1 VNNKGKAYLAVLA
14 VWFISLSSQASK
26 AQFFP
31 VTPHDLLPE
40 QKIMVDGVE
49 VPQWKML
56 WDEARNSA
64 LQGDFATSLRQYKAL
79 LLLKNNLEEARWEL
93 ARLMV
98 YLKRWE
104 EASEHLELLIES
116 APENTLY
123 INSFGK
129 VMFEMGQYDRAVNLF
144 KRVHDQKPSDQT
156 ALAGLVEGLSKLDR
170 KNEALPYLEQ
180 LSRQEPSNRGVRRYL
195 AFLLYEGGNSE
206 KAITHF
212 TILSRSE
219 NVELEVLYKT
229 AKTNER
235 LGLKQQASAY
245 WERILVRDP
254 ENIEAHM
261 SLAKYYENMEQLDR
275 SLSHLQAVLA
285 YNPGDGALYI
295 RLGEAYAKMGEY
307 DKALSY
313 YEKYLEQYPNDREV
327 MQRFDGI
334 NAFIVKKGQTQA
346 SSKGD
351 HPIDAQEQAE
361 KLKVTIRNLGAAG
374 RFEDAIPL
382 YRELIKISPEDQET
396 LTVLANDLISIGK
409 NKGNAAMLEF
419 LTEIAL
425 EDMKI
430 YLSMAEL
437 LRRLEREEELLTVL
451 HKIHELDPGDKNS
464 IQELAI
470 LYLNRGEWS
479 LSRKYFEE
487 LSDSGCLDT
496 RCLEARA
503 SLAEKLNLPAQKL
516 QDYEALLKLQPNRY
530 ELRIEAI
537 ALAAH
542 MGLLDTAVFHA
553 GYLQFFQAV
562 KEDFEFKILLA
573 DAYRESGYLAGA
585 VERYRDFLEQTSGE
599 NEATTR
605 HLRIRSWLGI
615 AESYEKLGL
624 VYEAEQTLRKA
635 LVSGESRIVI
645 LEALF
650 HYFLRT
656 GRVTESEIWL
666 QSLTIE
672 LNELQQGSSIQ
683 ENLAWKRKFF
693 QAEIYYEKGD
703 YDLAVDLFRQAD
715 DLLLQNESNKVLP
728 HELTDVAPQFRILVH
743 LAESLLSAGEYAE
756 AAQIVLDLKN
766 GHKRELELLVLL
778 EQIYLAWGLDAKAE
792 KIAREAKEYAAQD
805 FGRQLDLAKLHRKHK
820 NLPRQ
825 YESAEKATNQKP
837 ESLIAKYMLVE
848 ARSQQGE
855 DFAAL
860 ELLDQFLRSY
870 PENTW
875 FLSKQA
881 ELMAEVGNFQGA
893 LALAEMILAE
903 NPVRR
908 DIILLQARIFWEM
921 NRWKDSVALY
931 DSIVEP
937 PVEEILE
944 KKIQEL
950 RLIVDKSLTKSSWWD
965 KVSFSEGTPLS
976 ISQVIMSPQH
986 AVDFSESAQ
995 VVNSVAASHYA
1006 LYRWQER
1013 FKKELSVR
1021 RSVMRRE
1028 YYHAANKLENVIEEY
1043 GSNDFLLYD
1052 LAGLYSKLERL
1063 GDEAALYSDI
1073 EAQNAHFPGLSEA
1086 VQRNN
1091 LKRRPKV
1098 FLAYIMQDD
1107 DGWDGYKAVRQ
1118 EMVKGGGNYYKTTN
1132 HEWNLDIGRI
1142 NYESTRDDQNI
1153 WSWRAMLNYDAKLS
1167 PVLSLSLGGG
1177 FEKLAGGYDDTPLL
1191 SGTVTGKIADEMRA
1205 VFSAKQD
1212 VVADTIASLKR
1223 NIKRRDYKIELMF
1236 DLFPRLLLG
1245 GYYDFIDYSDNNWTN
1260 NYTFWASYI
1269 LMPEPTLLK
1278 ISYNYDFYDSREGQ
1292 KPGVPS
1298 DDGFAMDDH
1307 PYWSPL
1313 NYWITRFSFY
1323 FNHQLS
1329 NDALARGVPSYY
1341 TIEYSLGYDS
1351 EDNDL
1356 HELKGSLNIEI
1367 AKNYILSASYGFVDL
1382 DEYHHEEALLSLMY
1396 RF

>member
-14 VWFISLSSQASK
+14 ICFLGLSSQESH
-26 AQFFP
+26 AQFFT

-40 QKIMVDGVE
+40 QKIMVDGAE
-49 VPQWKML
+49 VPQWKAL
-56 WDEARNSA
+56 WDEARKSA
-64 LQGDFATSLRQYKAL
+64 LQGDFETSLRQYKAL
-79 LLLKNNLEEARWEL
+79 LILKSNLEEGRWEL

-98 YLKRWE
+98 YLKRWD
-104 EASEHLELLIES
+104 EAAEHLELLIES
-116 APENTLY
+116 APENILY
-123 INSFGK
+123 INSLGK
-129 VMFEMGQYDRAVNLF
+129 VMWEIGQYDRAVNLF
-144 KRVHDQKPSDQT
+144 KRVYDQNPSDQT

-170 KNEALPYLEQ
+170 KSEALPYLEE
-180 LSRQEPSNRGVRRYL
+180 LTRQEPSNRGVRRYL
-195 AFLLYEGGNSE
+195 AFLLYEVENYE

-229 AKTNER
+229 AKTYER
-235 LGLKQQASAY
+235 LGLEQQASAY
-245 WERILVRDP
+245 WERILVREP
-254 ENIEAHM
+254 ENIEAHI
-261 SLAKYYENMEQLDR
+261 SLAKHYESVEQMDR

-285 YNPGDGALYI
+285 YYPEHGASYI
-295 RLGEAYAKMGEY
+295 RLGEAYEKMRKYG
-307 DKALSY
+307 KAVSY
-313 YEKYLEQYPNDREV
+313 YEKYLVLYPNDREV
-327 MQRFDGI
+327 MQRLNGI
-334 NAFIVKKGQTQA
+334 NASIVKKTHVQA
-346 SSKGD
+346 SFKDDYS
-351 HPIDAQEQAE
+351 IDAQEQTE

-382 YRELIKISPEDQET
+382 YIKLIEISPEDQEI
-396 LTVLANDLISIGK
+396 LTVLANDLIAIGK
-409 NKGNAAMLEF
+409 SKGNGAMLEF
-419 LTEIAL
+419 LAEIAL
-425 EDMKI
+425 DNMSL
-430 YLSMAEL
+430 YRSMAGL
-437 LRRLEREEELLTVL
+437 LRRLEREEELLAVL
-451 HKIHELDPGDKNS
+451 HKIHELDPGDKIS
-464 IQELAI
+464 TQELAI
-470 LYLNRGEWS
+470 LYLNRGES
-479 LSRKYFEE
+479 LLSRKYFEE
-487 LSDSGCLDT
+487 LSDSDCWNS

-503 SLAEKLNLPAQKL
+503 SLAEKLDLPAHRL
-516 QDYEALLKLQPNRY
+516 QAYEALLKQQPSRY

-537 ALAAH
+537 GLAAR
-542 MGLLDTAVFHA
+542 MGLLDTAVLHA
-553 GYLQFFQAV
+553 GYLQFFQPV
-562 KEDFEFKILLA
+562 KENLEFKILIA
-573 DAYRESGYLAGA
+573 DAYRESGYLARA
-585 VERYRDFLEQTSGE
+585 VERYRNFLEQTSGK
-599 NEATTR
+599 NEATIQR
-605 HLRIRSWLGI
+605 LRIRSWLSM

-635 LVSGESRIVI
+635 LVSGENRIAI

-650 HYFLRT
+650 QLFLRT
-656 GRVTESEIWL
+656 GRVAESEVWL
-666 QSLTIE
+666 QSL
-672 LNELQQGSSIQ
+672 
-683 ENLAWKRKFF
+683 NLEFDKSQLGISPQSNLDWKKKFF
-693 QAEIYYEKGD
+693 QAEMYNAAGH
-703 YDLAVDLFRQAD
+703 YDLAVDFYRQAEN
-715 DLLLQNESNKVLP
+715 LLFQNENNKTVP
-728 HELTDVAPQFRILVH
+728 HNSRDVGSEFRIRVH
-743 LAESLLSAGEYAE
+743 LAASLRLAGEYAE
-756 AAQIVLDLKN
+756 AAQIVLGLKN
-766 GHKRELELLVLL
+766 THGGELELLVLL
-778 EQIYLAWGLDAKAE
+778 EQIYLAWGEDAKAE

-805 FGRQLDLAKLHRKHK
+805 FGRQLTLARLYWKQR

-825 YESAEKATNQKP
+825 SEAAEKAVSQQP
-837 ESLIAKYMLVE
+837 ESLTAKYLLVD
-848 ARSQQGE
+848 ARIQQGE
-855 DFAAL
+855 HFAAL
-860 ELLDQFLRSY
+860 ELLDQFLKNY

-875 FLSKQA
+875 FLSQQA
-881 ELMAEVGNFQGA
+881 GLMAKVGNFQEA

-903 NPVRR
+903 NPERR
-908 DIILLQARIFWEM
+908 DIILLQARIYWEM
-921 NRWKDSVALY
+921 NRWKDSVTLY

-937 PVEEILE
+937 PVDETLE

-950 RLIVDKSLTKSSWWD
+950 RLTVDKSPVKNSWWEMI
-965 KVSFSEGTPLS
+965 SFSEGTPLT

-995 VVNSVAASHYA
+995 VANSEAASYYA

-1063 GDEAALYSDI
+1063 GDEATLYSEL
-1073 EAQNAHFPGLSEA
+1073 EAQNAHFPGLSDA
-1086 VQRNN
+1086 IQRNN
-1091 LKRRPKV
+1091 LKRKPKI
-1098 FLAYIMQDD
+1098 FLAYIMRDD

-1118 EMVKGGGNYYKTTN
+1118 EMVKGGGNYYKTIN
-1132 HEWNLDIGRI
+1132 HEWNLDIDRI
-1142 NYESTRDDQNI
+1142 NYESTRDDQNV
-1153 WSWRAMLNYDAKLS
+1153 WSWRTMLNYDAKLTQS
-1167 PVLSLSLGGG
+1167 LGLSLGGG

-1191 SGTVTGKIADEMRA
+1191 YGAVTGKIADEMRA

-1245 GYYDFIDYSDNNWTN
+1245 GYYDFIGYSDDNWTN

-1329 NDALARGVPSYY
+1329 NDTLARGVPSYY

-1382 DEYHHEEALLSLMY
+1382 DEYHHEEALVSLIY